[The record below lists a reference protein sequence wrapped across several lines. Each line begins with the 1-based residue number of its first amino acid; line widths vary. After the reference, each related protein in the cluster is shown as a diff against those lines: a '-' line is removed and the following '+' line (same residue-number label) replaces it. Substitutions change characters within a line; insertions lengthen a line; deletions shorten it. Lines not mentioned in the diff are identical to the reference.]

1 MNSFLG
7 KDKTAIDEVLLTFK
21 NDTGKN
27 LHELKLA
34 VATNNI
40 TQINSTTHRM
50 LPMFRQLHVNKIV
63 PTLETFETLK
73 KNDSTHK
80 SISEIYAKLEQEI
93 SDVIEAIS
101 QEISTGLNHNS

>member
-1 MNSFLG
+1 TDLLQKLNNMFEMDFQHTHEKPFISRNDNENLYSLETIELFLG

-50 LPMFRQLHVNKIV
+50 LPM
-63 PTLETFETLK
+63 
-73 KNDSTHK
+73 
-80 SISEIYAKLEQEI
+80 
-93 SDVIEAIS
+93 
-101 QEISTGLNHNS
+101 